1 MSAEL
6 SGRVAIVTGAA
17 GQYGRH
23 ISRALAGAGATVV
36 IASRQLDACEE
47 FAAEL
52 RDEGASAVA
61 IALDQAD
68 ESSITTFVGEVID
81 RLGRIDVLV
90 NNAVLRRGGVPAET
104 TYADWAA
111 TSTVNSTGLFWLT
124 TQVAERMAAAG
135 RGSIINIASI
145 YAMIAP
151 DFSLFEETA
160 IAPTPPFYAFDKAGM
175 LGLTRYFAAYYGP
188 SGVRVNA
195 ISAGGLLSDA
205 MDPAFIAGYSRRT
218 ALRRPA
224 GPDDIKGP
232 LLFLASDA
240 SGYVTGI
247 NLPVDGGRTL

>member
-1 MSAEL
+1 MSL
-6 SGRVAIVTGAA
+6 VLQGRVAIVTGAA

-23 ISRALAGAGATVV
+23 ISRALAEAGATVV
-36 IASRQLDACEE
+36 VASRQLDACEA
-47 FAAEL
+47 FATELNAEGL
-52 RDEGASAVA
+52 AAVA
-61 IALDQAD
+61 LPLDQAE
-68 ESSITTFVGEVID
+68 ESSITGFVEQVAD

-90 NNAVLRRGGVPAET
+90 NNAVLRRGGVPGET
-104 TYADWAA
+104 TFEDWAA
-111 TSTVNSTGLFWLT
+111 TSAVNSTGLYWLT
-124 TQVAERMAAAG
+124 TQVAKRMAAAG

-175 LGLTRYFAAYYGP
+175 LGLTRYLAAYYGP

-205 MDPAFIAGYSRRT
+205 MDPEFVAGYSRRT

-240 SGYVTGI
+240 SGYVTGV